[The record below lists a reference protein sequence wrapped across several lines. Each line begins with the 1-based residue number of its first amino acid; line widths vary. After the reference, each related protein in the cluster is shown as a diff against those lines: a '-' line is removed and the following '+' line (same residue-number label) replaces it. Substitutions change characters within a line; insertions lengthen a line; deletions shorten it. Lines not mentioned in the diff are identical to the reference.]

1 MLFRSRGIEDENYAI
16 AYSVGRHVGRWIYCI
31 DALDD
36 LSEDAEKGRYNAFIA
51 SYGNT
56 LDEDEKL
63 TLECLLRDESD
74 SAMAMLELAEA
85 DENSRAYRIVKNILT
100 ESMPRVARAV
110 LGGTYRK
117 PGREDI
123 IKKSQTEGSF

>member
-1 MLFRSRGIEDENYAI
+1 M
-16 AYSVGRHVGRWIYCI
+16 
-31 DALDD
+31 
-36 LSEDAEKGRYNAFIA
+36 
-51 SYGNT
+51 
-56 LDEDEKL
+56 
-63 TLECLLRDESD
+63 RDESD

-110 LGGTYRK
+110 LDGTYRK